1 MRPHGSRRIAQ
12 FIVGPR
18 FARTRSAMLLTMR
31 VKPVARMSESDMRGM
46 TIIPDIASLIQA
58 THARE
63 GKERNHTGK
72 LSCFLAGI
80 STFFPRSI
88 AKARA
93 MRLRVECGMT
103 TSSL

>member
-1 MRPHGSRRIAQ
+1 M
-12 FIVGPR
+12 
-18 FARTRSAMLLTMR
+18 AMLLTMR

-93 MRLRVECGMT
+93 MRLRVECGMI
-103 TSSL
+103 TSSI